1 MRTTKTI
8 IGIIALDV
16 FYNIDRGYV
25 CPMVS
30 QHCGDYDLDAC
41 ELKMFHSQEPN
52 DHARIESTFHHG
64 FFGSK

>member
-8 IGIIALDV
+8 IGIIALGV

-30 QHCGDYDLDAC
+30 QHCGDYDLDGC
-41 ELKMFHSQEPN
+41 EFQMSHSQEPN
-52 DHARIESTFHHG
+52 DHARIEVNISSW